1 MRYKKATKKDKPM
14 LTECLIHATLPFI
27 ESNKEKLK
35 MIANMNDYIAQ
46 SYYEYT
52 VIFSFLKPIGIYHL
66 KNGELSLL
74 YIIKEYQT
82 KELEEKVLRKIKDD
96 ITTIKINKK
105 DSKSQKFY
113 QEHGFKEKEM
123 NKEEV
128 ILRKDE
134 NYEN

>member
-27 ESNKEKLK
+27 ESDKEKLK

-52 VIFSFLKPIGIYHL
+52 VIFSFLKLIGIYHL

-74 YIIKEYQT
+74 YIIKEYQN
-82 KELEEKVLRKIKDD
+82 KGIEEKVLRKIKDD
-96 ITTIKINKK
+96 ITTIQINKK

-113 QEHGFKEKEM
+113 QDHGFKEAKI